1 MVMKA
6 RNIYHPVA
14 IGADFVRKNKFE
26 LIVTG
31 AGINLDSISLLCKN
45 VTLTLPNTNA
55 VPIPW
60 IGGVMQVAGR
70 VSQAFSFTA
79 GFYVGQD
86 MDYDAFRTVY
96 DWRNIVFNHE
106 TGETSLANAYKQ
118 TGNLLIYDMASELK
132 YNIQIDGM
140 WPVNIPDINF
150 AVEDDGIL
158 DLSVQFAADRIW
170 MVEAY

>member
-1 MVMKA
+1 MAMRA

-14 IGADFVRKNKFE
+14 VGADFVRKNKFE

-31 AGINLDSISLLCKN
+31 AGIDLDSVALMCKN

-55 VPIPW
+55 VQIPW

-70 VSQAFSFTA
+70 VNQAFSFTA

-86 MDYDAFRTVY
+86 SSSDAFNTIY
-96 DWRNIVFNHE
+96 AWRNIVFNHE
-106 TGETSLANAYKQ
+106 TGETSLARNYKQ
-118 TGNLLIYDMASELK
+118 TANLLVYDVASELK

-150 AVEDDGIL
+150 AVEDDNVL
-158 DLSVQFAADRIW
+158 DISVQFAADRIW
-170 MVEAY
+170 VVESY